1 MPIRESLQTRLR
13 RSVRLDLALRFVW
26 QSTPGWTLANVVIV
40 VLQGVLPLV
49 SLYLMKLMIDTVS
62 EGVTTGGSDT
72 FFRDVLVVI
81 SIMGAVNVLN
91 GLVSTLSGVVN
102 QAQSLIVSDYMQNII
117 HSKSIAVD
125 LAYYEIPEYF
135 DRLQRAQR
143 EAPYRPLQ
151 ILQSLTQLG
160 SNGISLV
167 AILGLLVTLHP
178 GIGLV
183 LLVAV
188 LPGFLVRLRY
198 SGKMYH
204 WQRGRTETERQVFY
218 FNWLLTGDH
227 FAKEVRLFNLGA
239 LFMERY
245 ADLRIIL
252 RQERLGL
259 AARQAI
265 ASFAASLSATV
276 LIYGSYAFIA
286 HRTLTGAITLGS
298 LVMYYQAFQRGQSSI
313 RQVLNGVASL
323 YENNLFLSNL
333 YEFLDLEPN
342 VTSPPDPKPMP
353 RPMQTGIEFHNVQ
366 FQYPNTTRQA
376 LKDVNLVIRP
386 GEKIALVGE
395 NGSGKTT
402 LIKLLCRLYDPAE
415 GCITIDG
422 IDLREFDIVDLR
434 GEIGV
439 ILQDYARYNLSVKE
453 NIWFG
458 NVKAVPDLE
467 RITDVA
473 QDSGADDVIQK
484 LPNGY
489 ETILGKMFQE
499 GEELSIGEWQKVAL
513 ARAFL
518 RDAQLIILDEP
529 TSAMDARAEYEIFL
543 KLRNLTADRAAITIS
558 HRFSTVRMA
567 DRIYVMENGCIIE
580 NGTHDELMALDG
592 KYAFLFQTQA
602 KHYQ

>member
-1 MPIRESLQTRLR
+1 MPIIKSLRAKLR

-26 QSTPGWTLANVVIV
+26 QSTPGWTIANLMLV
-40 VLQGVLPLV
+40 VLQGILPLV
-49 SLYLMKLMIDTVS
+49 SLYLMKLMVDTVS
-62 EGVTTGGSDT
+62 DGVTMGNSND
-72 FFRDVLVVI
+72 FFQDVLVVVVV
-81 SIMGAVNVLN
+81 MGAVNIFT
-91 GLVSTLSGVVN
+91 GLVSTTSGIVN

-117 HSKSIAVD
+117 HAKSIAVD

-143 EAPYRPLQ
+143 EAPFRPLN
-151 ILQSLTQLG
+151 ILQNLTQLG
-160 SNGISLV
+160 SNGISLA

-188 LPGFLVRLRY
+188 VPGFLVRLRY

-204 WQRGRTETERQVFY
+204 WQRDRTETERQVFY
-218 FNWLLTGDH
+218 FNWLLTGEH
-227 FAKEVRLFNLGA
+227 FAKEVRLFDLGE
-239 LFMERY
+239 LFIKRY
-245 ADLRIIL
+245 ADLRMIL
-252 RQERLGL
+252 RQERIGL
-259 AARQAI
+259 ATRQAI
-265 ASFAASLSATV
+265 AGFVASIVATL
-276 LIYGSYAFIA
+276 LIYGAYAFISY
-286 HRTLTGAITLGS
+286 RTLEGTITIGS
-298 LVMYYQAFQRGQSSI
+298 LVMYYQAFQRGQTSL
-313 RQVLNGVASL
+313 RQVLGGVASL
-323 YENNLFLSNL
+323 YENNLFLANL
-333 YEFLDLEPN
+333 YEFLDLEPS
-342 VTSPPDPKPMP
+342 VVSPPHPRPMP
-353 RPMQTGIEFHNVQ
+353 RPMQTGIEFHNVR
-366 FQYPNTTRQA
+366 FQYPNTQRQA

-415 GCITIDG
+415 GQITIDG
-422 IDLREFDIVDLR
+422 IDLREFDIVELR
-434 GEIGV
+434 SEIGV
-439 ILQDYARYNLSVKE
+439 ILQDYARYNLSAKE
-453 NIWFG
+453 NIGFG
-458 NVKAVPDLE
+458 NVSAELDLE
-467 RITDVA
+467 RIMAVA
-473 QDSGADDVIQK
+473 QNSGADSVIQK
-484 LPNGY
+484 LPDGY
-489 ETILGKMFQE
+489 DTILGKIFQD

-543 KLRNLTADRAAITIS
+543 KLRDLTADRAAVTIS

-567 DRIYVMENGCIIE
+567 DRIYVLEDGGVIE
-580 NGTHDELMALDG
+580 SGTHDDLMALGG